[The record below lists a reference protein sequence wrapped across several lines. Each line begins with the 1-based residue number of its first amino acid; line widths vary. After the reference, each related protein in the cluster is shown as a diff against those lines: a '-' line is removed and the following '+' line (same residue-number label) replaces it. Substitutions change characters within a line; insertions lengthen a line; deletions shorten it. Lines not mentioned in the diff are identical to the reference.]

1 MQRFNYLLV
10 ALTVTIVGCRS
21 ESEVASVNFEPNL
34 VYAYQIGQ
42 NSEQSMDQAITEC
55 ELALTELFGT
65 PDEPKL
71 PEFIAE
77 DEMLASLLSMDKLIA
92 ASGSADETGR
102 GLYRKH
108 CANCHGVTGDGR
120 GPMAA
125 LINPYPRD
133 YRLGKFKFK
142 STAIGT
148 KPTKEDI
155 NYLIK
160 HGIQGSQMI
169 AIPELTDEDIEALTD
184 YVIYLSWR
192 GEVERSLY
200 RECLDLFFS
209 DGDSLYNPALKDSE
223 DEDDQ
228 LMYEDQ
234 IYLLE
239 DTVIRIAENWS
250 DAQEEALKLPER
262 DPALVPDS
270 VEEIRLALNDS
281 DSAIAASV
289 SRGKI
294 LFASEKTACAKCHG
308 KDGKGDGQTN
318 DYDEWSKDW
327 IKGIKPEDEE
337 AQIPLIARGAL
348 PLRNVSPRNFHEGVF
363 RGGKTPEHLYQRIAL
378 GIEGTPMPAAAVE
391 PEQIWDLVNYVRSL
405 EDPKPDESESAD
417 TSSDAS
423 TAEKGSLT
431 QARSKELG
439 RQG

>member
-1 MQRFNYLLV
+1 MQRLVYLLILV
-10 ALTVTIVGCRS
+10 PVSLAGCRS
-21 ESEVASVNFEPNL
+21 ESELASVDFEPNL

-42 NSEQSMDQAITEC
+42 NSEQPMEQAIAES
-55 ELALTELFGT
+55 ELALSELFGT

-71 PEFIAE
+71 PEFVAD
-77 DEMLASLLSMDKLIA
+77 DEMLASLLSMDKLMA
-92 ASGSADETGR
+92 ASGAADEEGR

-108 CANCHGVTGDGR
+108 CANCHGVSGDGR

-142 STAIGT
+142 STPIGT
-148 KPTKEDI
+148 KPTKADI

-160 HGIQGSQMI
+160 HGIQGSQMV
-169 AIPELTDEDIEALTD
+169 AIPELSDEDIEALTD

-192 GEVERSLY
+192 GEVERSLF

-250 DAQEEALKLPER
+250 EAQEEAFELPER
-262 DPALVPDS
+262 DPALVPDTAAEVLTAV
-270 VEEIRLALNDS
+270 VESPDS
-281 DSAIAASV
+281 EVAASV
-289 SRGKI
+289 ARGKT
-294 LFASEKTACAKCHG
+294 LFVSEKAACAKCHG

-348 PLRNVSPRNFHEGVF
+348 PLRNVAPRNFHEGVF
-363 RGGKTPEHLYQRIAL
+363 RGGKSPEQLYQRIAL

-391 PEQIWDLVNYVRSL
+391 PEQIWDLVNFVRSL
-405 EDPKPDESESAD
+405 EDPKPKQPEDESN
-417 TSSDAS
+417 S
-423 TAEKGSLT
+423 TPTGSLT
-431 QARSKELG
+431 LK
-439 RQG
+439 

>member
-1 MQRFNYLLV
+1 MQRLGYIAIISLV
-10 ALTVTIVGCRS
+10 FCVGCRS
-21 ESEVASVNFEPNL
+21 ESESVAVQFEPNL

-42 NSEQSMDQAITEC
+42 SSEQTMDQAIAESQQ
-55 ELALTELFGT
+55 ALEELFGT

-71 PEFIAE
+71 PEFLE
-77 DEMLASLLSMDKLIA
+77 SDEALAALLSMDHLKA
-92 ASGSADETGR
+92 ASGAADQEGR

-142 STAIGT
+142 STPIGT

-155 NYLIK
+155 AFRIK
-160 HGIQGSQMI
+160 HGIQGSQMV
-169 AIPELTDEDIEALTD
+169 AIPELSDEDIAALTD

-192 GEVERSLY
+192 GEVERNLF
-200 RECLDLFFS
+200 RECMDLFFA

-234 IYLLE
+234 VYFLE

-250 DAQEEALKLPER
+250 DAQEEFMEIPER
-262 DPALVPDS
+262 DSSLVPDTAQE
-270 VEEIRLALNDS
+270 VATAVKDLPDS
-281 DSAIAASV
+281 EIAASV
-289 SRGKI
+289 ARGHD
-294 LFASEKTACAKCHG
+294 LFISEKAACAKCHG

-327 IKGIKPEDEE
+327 IKGIKPEDVELCK
-337 AQIPLIARGAL
+337 QVLGK
-348 PLRNVSPRNFHEGVF
+348 VF
-363 RGGKTPEHLYQRIAL
+363 LNLADEEHLQFSPLNSYNRNEL
-378 GIEGTPMPAAAVE
+378 
-391 PEQIWDLVNYVRSL
+391 
-405 EDPKPDESESAD
+405 
-417 TSSDAS
+417 TSDNNNN
-423 TAEKGSLT
+423 E
-431 QARSKELG
+431 
-439 RQG
+439 